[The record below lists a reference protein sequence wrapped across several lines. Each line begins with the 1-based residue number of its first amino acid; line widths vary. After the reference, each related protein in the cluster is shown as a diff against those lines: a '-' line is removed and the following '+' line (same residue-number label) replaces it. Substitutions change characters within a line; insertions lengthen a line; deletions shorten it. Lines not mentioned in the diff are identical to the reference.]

1 MVKSRS
7 VTRNA
12 ENARGLGRDEI
23 VVKAV
28 GSLVLLVY
36 GLSLIPPKRENT
48 CSADSLFPTIYL

>member
-23 VVKAV
+23 VVKAID
-28 GSLVLLVY
+28 SLVLLVY
-36 GLSLIPPKRENT
+36 GLS
-48 CSADSLFPTIYL
+48 SADSLFPTIYLWYI

>member
-12 ENARGLGRDEI
+12 KNARGLGRDKI

-28 GSLVLLVY
+28 DSLVLLVY
-36 GLSLIPPKRENT
+36 GLSLNPLKRENT
-48 CSADSLFPTIYL
+48 CSADSLFPTRYL